1 MHLRAISPAVLKH
14 QLYTWFLARLSVRI
28 SGTQTMASL
37 ETKLC
42 FCFDYLTFF
51 LFCLFS
57 CLCLRSWSWRKR
69 IQSACLTLCSLWFS
83 TTFPVL
89 ACPLTLTANL
99 ELTIAHYFTLS
110 VTPLWISFYPSL
122 CYWILSLTKT
132 LRSNA
137 ISESC
142 IKSYFMKVTSVIKF
156 CCQSVS
162 ESNL

>member
-1 MHLRAISPAVLKH
+1 
-14 QLYTWFLARLSVRI
+14 
-28 SGTQTMASL
+28 MASL

-142 IKSYFMKVTSVIKF
+142 IKSYFYESYIGNQVLLSVCVRI
-156 CCQSVS
+156 QSVVIY
-162 ESNL
+162 LYFVLL